1 MKIKIEPTE
10 INVNIKT
17 ERLYPALE
25 SLEIEPT
32 TEEQNYKSNKY
43 GYDNVSVNAVTSS
56 IDNNIKPENI
66 KKNIEILGVTGTF
79 EAKPNLQEK
88 TITENGEF
96 IADEG
101 YDGLSKVKVET
112 SGVDINNY
120 WLTNATGVQYTPSTL
135 IKYIKKLPAIDTKD
149 KTSFRNFF
157 SGLSNLETIDN
168 IDTSKA
174 TSMTSMFF
182 ECYSLKS
189 IPAIDTK
196 NVIEVGSMFY
206 RCLNLKTI
214 PELDFGNMIFFNQTF
229 AYCGKLEELGGF
241 KDLGKA
247 YEITADENNKNYIL
261 DLSASDLITHDSL
274 MNVINDLY
282 DIATKGCKAQRLSLG
297 TTNLAKLTEEEIAI
311 ATNKGW
317 NVT

>member
-1 MKIKIEPTE
+1 MKIKIEPQT

-25 SLEIEPT
+25 DLEIEPT
-32 TEEQNYKSNKY
+32 TEKQKFKSKEY
-43 GYDNVSVNAVTSS
+43 GYNNVLVKAVTSS

-66 KKNIEILGVTGTF
+66 KKNTEILGVTGTF
-79 EAKPNLQEK
+79 EAKPKLQEK
-88 TITENGEF
+88 TITKNGEYT
-96 IADEG
+96 ADEE

-112 SGVDINNY
+112 SGVDINAY
-120 WLTNATGVQYTPSTL
+120 WITNATDVEYTPSSL
-135 IKYIKKLPAIDTKD
+135 IKYIKKIPTIDTKD
-149 KTSFRNFF
+149 RTSFGNFF
-157 SGLSNLETIDN
+157 NGLYNLETIDN

-182 ECYSLKS
+182 ECYSLKN

-196 NVIEVGSMFY
+196 NVIEAGSMFY

-247 YEITADENNKNYIL
+247 YEITATENNKNYTL
-261 DLSASDLITHDSL
+261 DLSASNLITHDSL
-274 MNVINDLY
+274 MNIINDLY
-282 DIATKGCKAQRLSLG
+282 DIETKGCKKQMLKIG
-297 TTNLAKLTEEEIAI
+297 TKNLAKLTDEEKAI
-311 ATNKGW
+311 ATAKGW
-317 NVT
+317 NLS